1 MKHVTGLVFTFAA
14 ALALTAPAFAA
25 DPPAKTNAQGM
36 PLPGNPGAFASNE
49 APPTVPP
56 AAPGVFQVQKRGANR
71 FHLVL
76 TGHKFVSRHAAELYL
91 AYRAS
96 EITAEQKGSWFTFT
110 ESRTKGDTAPV
121 PKRDPAANRFSF
133 RMEFFRPVW
142 RYKTS
147 AAAEWKRWSPFSGV
161 AFPENELKNAS
172 VYELSADITVHK
184 GFMDDADPLAFEAG
198 AVNDF
203 LVNQVSP
210 PQ

>member
-1 MKHVTGLVFTFAA
+1 MKHKIGMVLGLTTVL
-14 ALALTAPAFAA
+14 ALAAPSFAA
-25 DPPAKTNAQGM
+25 DPPASAAAAQ
-36 PLPGNPGAFASNE
+36 NPGAAASE
-49 APPTVPP
+49 TPPMVPP
-56 AAPGVFQVQKRGANR
+56 AGPGVFTATKKGANG
-71 FHLVL
+71 FHLVV
-76 TGHKFVSRHAAELYL
+76 TGHKFTSRHDIEFYL

-96 EITAEQKGSWFTFT
+96 EITQEQKGSWFTVS
-110 ESRTKGDTAPV
+110 ESRTKTDTAPV

-133 RMEFFRPVW
+133 RMEYFRPVW

-147 AAAEWKRWSPFSGV
+147 AAGEFKRWSPFSGA
-161 AFPENELKNAS
+161 AFPESDLKGAS
-172 VYELSADITVHK
+172 TYEASIDIVVRK